1 MVQMLNCEFASAAGD
16 VGDNVGVALV
26 VAAAASAAAANIA
39 AAAAAANIVA
49 AAAAAANIAA
59 AAAAANVAAAAAD
72 DDQGYPIAAATGV
85 EAVKD
90 VFAELPANDK
100 GRAAAEADSQ
110 HSFGADW
117 DAALEQLAAE
127 QQLNVMSE
135 QPEMVSPRRYWTIES
150 THACANQ
157 QQIMEPLHQEQVARG
172 ASQPLQ
178 LRWLLRWS

>member
-1 MVQMLNCEFASAAGD
+1 MLNCEFASAAGD

-26 VAAAASAAAANIA
+26 VAAAASAAAAN
-39 AAAAAANIVA
+39 V
-49 AAAAAANIAA
+49 AA